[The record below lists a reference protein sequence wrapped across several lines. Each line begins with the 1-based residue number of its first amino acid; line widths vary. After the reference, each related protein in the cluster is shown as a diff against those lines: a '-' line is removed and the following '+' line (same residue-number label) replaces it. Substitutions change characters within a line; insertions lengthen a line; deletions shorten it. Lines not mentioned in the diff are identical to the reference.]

1 MTDNQSF
8 EEKYL
13 DILQSIELNIN
24 QAARRNPE
32 MTDWEA
38 LTAVEALMKIY
49 RAEIAGRKAHASRL
63 SPLAEEVYE
72 TIKSVCNWR
81 MRRDSLLDDEG
92 NPVRSLSSPSR
103 WKRCTN
109 ASSASLFRFEDGTKE
124 EGERAT

>member
-63 SPLAEEVYE
+63 SPLAKKP
-72 TIKSVCNWR
+72 TKSLRACA
-81 MRRDSLLDDEG
+81 
-92 NPVRSLSSPSR
+92 
-103 WKRCTN
+103 T
-109 ASSASLFRFEDGTKE
+109 
-124 EGERAT
+124 GE